1 MSQPADLSR
10 RVDRAEGDL
19 TAIADTVVENKE
31 ALEAL
36 TERVDGLDAKVAAN
50 SATLAEHG
58 QQLASIQETQR
69 EHGEV
74 LNAILARLDGS
85 AEQ

>member
-1 MSQPADLSR
+1 MNQPADLSR

-31 ALEAL
+31 ALNAL
-36 TERVDGLDAKVAAN
+36 TGRVDTLDSKV
-50 SATLAEHG
+50 SA
-58 QQLASIQETQR
+58 IQETQR

-85 AEQ
+85 AEPS